1 MKKLRNYIF
10 LKDILLLA
18 LTAFGGPQ
26 AHIAMFLDILVVKRS
41 YLTEAELIELNA
53 LCQILPGPTSTQ
65 TLMAVGYKRGGT
77 YLAFW
82 TLCVW
87 ILPATILMS
96 AAAIGLAYIQ
106 KQQIS
111 LNFTRFIQPMA
122 IGFVSFAALRI
133 SRKVVKTKTAF
144 ILMILAGVISYSY
157 RTPWAFPLILL
168 AGGVITALKFDKEEK
183 EEKQKFDIRWRFLIL
198 YGVVFIGVAILGNLT
213 KGVLLLIFENFYR
226 NGSLIFGGGQVLIPI
241 LYTEFVTF
249 KEFLTTDEFL
259 SGYALV
265 QAVPGPVF
273 SFAAFVGA
281 LTMYKRLSWLQTSFL
296 TTSGYFGSF
305 FSGAFGGAVGGIL
318 GGILGGFTASIAV
331 FLPGM
336 FLIFFVIR
344 FWEQLKK
351 YRPIKASL
359 EGING
364 ASAGLVIAGAFLLL
378 EPIEKSPLNIGIMS
392 ITFLILQ
399 FTKIPAPFLIL
410 IGLFIGFIL

>member
-1 MKKLRNYIF
+1 MQKLRNYIF

-26 AHIAMFLDILVVKRS
+26 AHIALFLDVLVGKRG
-41 YLTEAELIELNA
+41 YVTEAELIELNA
-53 LCQILPGPTSTQ
+53 LCQILPGPSSTQ
-65 TLMAVGYKRGGT
+65 TLMAIGYKRGGT

-82 TLCVW
+82 TLLVW
-87 ILPATILMS
+87 ILPGTILMT

-111 LNFTRFIQPMA
+111 LDFTRFIQPMA

-133 SRKVVKTKTAF
+133 SDKVVQSKTAF
-144 ILMILAGVISYSY
+144 VLMILAGVASYFY
-157 RTPWAFPLILL
+157 RTPWLFPLILI
-168 AGGVITALKFDKEEK
+168 AGGLVTAIKFNKEEK
-183 EEKQKFDIRWRFLIL
+183 EEKQKFDIQWRFLIM
-198 YGVVFIGVAILGNLT
+198 YGGIFIGVAILGNLT

-226 NGSLIFGGGQVLIPI
+226 NGSLIFGGGQVLIPV

-249 KEFLTTDEFL
+249 KQFLTADEFL

-296 TTSGYFGSF
+296 ASSGYFGTF
-305 FSGAFGGAVGGIL
+305 FSGAFGEALGGIL
-318 GGILGGFTASIAV
+318 GGVLGGFTASIAI

-336 FLIFFVIR
+336 FLIFFFIR

-378 EPIEKSPLNIGIMS
+378 EPIEKSPINIGIM
-392 ITFLILQ
+392 ITTFLILQ

-410 IGLFIGFIL
+410 IGLLIGFIF

>member
-26 AHIAMFLDILVVKRS
+26 AHIAMFLDILVVKRR
-41 YLTEAELIELNA
+41 YVNEAELIELNA

-65 TLMAVGYKRGGT
+65 TLMAIGYKRGGT

-87 ILPATILMS
+87 ILPATLLMTS
-96 AAAIGLAYIQ
+96 AAIGLAYIQ

-111 LNFTRFIQPMA
+111 LDFTRFIQPMA

-144 ILMILAGVISYSY
+144 ILMILAGVVSYLY
-157 RTPWAFPLILL
+157 RTPWVFPLILI
-168 AGGVITALKFDKEEK
+168 AGGLITAIKFDKEEK
-183 EEKQKFDIRWRFLIL
+183 EKKEKFDIKWRFLIL
-198 YGVVFIGVAILGNLT
+198 YGSVFIGVALLANLT

-226 NGSLIFGGGQVLIPI
+226 NGSLIFGGGQVLIPV
-241 LYTEFVTF
+241 LFTEFVTF
-249 KEFLTTDEFL
+249 KKFLTADEFL

-296 TTSGYFGSF
+296 AGSGYFGTF
-305 FSGAFGGAVGGIL
+305 FSSSFGSALGGIL

-378 EPIEKSPLNIGIMS
+378 EPIEKSPINSIIMLS
-392 ITFLILQ
+392 TFLILQ

-410 IGLFIGFIL
+410 IGLLIGFIF

>member
-10 LKDILLLA
+10 LRDVLMLA

-26 AHIAMFLDILVVKRS
+26 AHIALFLDILVVKRG
-41 YLTEAELIELNA
+41 YITEAELIELNA
-53 LCQILPGPTSTQ
+53 LCQILPGPSSTQ

-82 TLCVW
+82 TLLVW
-87 ILPATILMS
+87 ILPATILMT
-96 AAAIGLAYIQ
+96 AAAITLAYIQ

-111 LNFTRFIQPMA
+111 LDFTRFIQPMA

-133 SRKVVKTKTAF
+133 ARKVVNTKTAF
-144 ILMILAGVISYSY
+144 VLMILAGIVSYFY
-157 RTPWAFPLILL
+157 RTPWVFPLVLIV
-168 AGGVITALKFDKEEK
+168 GGLVTAINFDKEKK
-183 EEKQKFDIRWRFLIL
+183 EEKTKFDIRWRFLIL
-198 YGVVFIGVAILGNLT
+198 YGSIFIGVALLGNLT

-226 NGSLIFGGGQVLIPI
+226 NGSLIFGGGQVLIPV
-241 LYTEFVTF
+241 LFTEFVTF
-249 KEFLTTDEFL
+249 KKFLTADEFL

-296 TTSGYFGSF
+296 AGSGYFGTF
-305 FSGAFGGAVGGIL
+305 FSGAFGSALGGIL

-336 FLIFFVIR
+336 FLIFFFIR

-378 EPIEKSPLNIGIMS
+378 EPIEKSPLNIIIMLS
-392 ITFLILQ
+392 TFLILQ

-410 IGLFIGFIL
+410 IGLLIGFVF

>member
-26 AHIAMFLDILVVKRS
+26 AHIAMFLDILVIKRK
-41 YLTEAELIELNA
+41 YVTEAELIELNA

-82 TLCVW
+82 TLLVW
-87 ILPATILMS
+87 ILPATILMT

-111 LNFTRFIQPMA
+111 LDFTRFIQPMA

-133 SRKVVKTKTAF
+133 SRKVVQTKTAF
-144 ILMILAGVISYSY
+144 VLMVLAGIASYFY
-157 RTPWAFPLILL
+157 RTPWVFPLILL
-168 AGGVITALKFDKEEK
+168 AGGLVTAFKFNK
-183 EEKQKFDIRWRFLIL
+183 EEKQEKQKFNIQWRFLIL
-198 YGVVFIGVAILGNLT
+198 YGAVFIGVAILANAT

-249 KEFLTTDEFL
+249 KQFLTADEFL

-296 TTSGYFGSF
+296 AGSGYFGTF
-305 FSGAFGGAVGGIL
+305 FTGVFGGALGGIV

-351 YRPIKASL
+351 YRPVKASL

-378 EPIEKSPLNIGIMS
+378 EPIEKSPLNIGIM
-392 ITFLILQ
+392 ITTFLILQ

-410 IGLFIGFIL
+410 IGLLIGFIL

>member
-26 AHIAMFLDILVVKRS
+26 AHIAMFLDILVVKRA

-77 YLAFW
+77 FLAFW
-82 TLCVW
+82 TLLVW

-106 KQQIS
+106 KQEIS
-111 LNFTRFIQPMA
+111 LDFTRFIQPMA

-144 ILMILAGVISYSY
+144 VLMILAGITSYFY
-157 RTPWAFPLILL
+157 RTPWVFPLILI
-168 AGGVITALKFDKEEK
+168 AGGVVTALKFDKEEK

-198 YGVVFIGVAILGNLT
+198 YGAVFIGVAILGNAT

-249 KEFLTTDEFL
+249 KQFLTADEFL

-296 TTSGYFGSF
+296 AGSGYFGTF
-305 FSGAFGGAVGGIL
+305 FSSAFGGALGGIV

-378 EPIEKSPLNIGIMS
+378 EPIEKSPINIIIMLS
-392 ITFLILQ
+392 TFLILQ

-410 IGLFIGFIL
+410 IGLLIGFVF

>member
-26 AHIAMFLDILVVKRS
+26 AHIAMFLDILVVKRG

-82 TLCVW
+82 TLLVW
-87 ILPATILMS
+87 IFPATILMTT
-96 AAAIGLAYIQ
+96 AAIGLAYIQ
-106 KQQIS
+106 KQEIS
-111 LNFTRFIQPMA
+111 LDFTRFIQPMA

-144 ILMILAGVISYSY
+144 VLMILAGIASYFY
-157 RTPWAFPLILL
+157 RTPWVFPLILI
-168 AGGVITALKFDKEEK
+168 AGGLVTAIKFDKEEK
-183 EEKQKFDIRWRFLIL
+183 EEKEKFDIRWRFLIW
-198 YGVVFIGVAILGNLT
+198 YGGIFIGVAILGNAT

-226 NGSLIFGGGQVLIPI
+226 NGSLIFGGGQVLIPV

-249 KEFLTTDEFL
+249 KQFLTADEFL

-296 TTSGYFGSF
+296 ASSGYFGTF
-305 FSGAFGGAVGGIL
+305 FSGAFGKALGGVL

-378 EPIEKSPLNIGIMS
+378 EPIEKSPINIGIMLA
-392 ITFLILQ
+392 TFLILQ
-399 FTKIPAPFLIL
+399 FTKVPAPFLIL
-410 IGLFIGFIL
+410 IGLLIGFIL

>member
-1 MKKLRNYIF
+1 M
-10 LKDILLLA
+10 KDILLLA

-26 AHIAMFLDILVVKRS
+26 AHIAMFLDILVVKRK

-106 KQQIS
+106 KQEIS
-111 LNFTRFIQPMA
+111 LDFTRFIQPMA

-144 ILMILAGVISYSY
+144 VLMILAGIASYFY
-157 RTPWAFPLILL
+157 RTPWVFPIILI
-168 AGGVITALKFDKEEK
+168 AGGLVTAVKFKKEEK

-198 YGVVFIGVAILGNLT
+198 YGAVFIGVAILGNAT

-249 KEFLTTDEFL
+249 KQFLTADEFL

-296 TTSGYFGSF
+296 AGSGYFGTF
-305 FSGAFGGAVGGIL
+305 FSNAFGGAVGGIL
-318 GGILGGFTASIAV
+318 GGLLGGLTASIAV

-351 YRPIKASL
+351 FRPVKASL

-378 EPIEKSPLNIGIMS
+378 EPIEKSPVNVGIMLS
-392 ITFLILQ
+392 TFLILQ

-410 IGLFIGFIL
+410 IGLLIGFIF

>member
-26 AHIAMFLDILVVKRS
+26 AHIAMFLDILVAKRK
-41 YLTEAELIELNA
+41 YVTEAELIELNA

-65 TLMAVGYKRGGT
+65 TLMAIGYKRGGT

-82 TLCVW
+82 TLLVW
-87 ILPATILMS
+87 ILPATILMTS
-96 AAAIGLAYIQ
+96 AAITLVYIE
-106 KQQIS
+106 KQDIS
-111 LNFTRFIQPMA
+111 LDFTRFIQPMA

-144 ILMILAGVISYSY
+144 VLMILAGIISYFF
-157 RTPWAFPLILL
+157 RTPWIFPLILL
-168 AGGVITALKFDKEEK
+168 AGGLVTAINFDKEEK
-183 EEKQKFDIRWRFLIL
+183 EEKQKMDIRWRFLIL
-198 YGVVFIGVAILGNLT
+198 YASVFVGVAVLGNAT

-226 NGSLIFGGGQVLIPI
+226 NGSLIFGGGQVLIPV
-241 LYTEFVTF
+241 LFTEFVTF
-249 KEFLTTDEFL
+249 KQFLTADEFL

-296 TTSGYFGSF
+296 ASSGYFETF
-305 FSGAFGGAVGGIL
+305 FSSAFGGAIGGIL

-378 EPIEKSPLNIGIMS
+378 EPIEKTPVNIGIM
-392 ITFLILQ
+392 IATFLILQ
-399 FTKIPAPFLIL
+399 FTKVPAPFLIL
-410 IGLFIGFIL
+410 IGLLIGFIF

>member
-26 AHIAMFLDILVVKRS
+26 AHIAMFLDILVVKRG

-82 TLCVW
+82 TLLVW
-87 ILPATILMS
+87 ILPATILMT

-106 KQQIS
+106 KQEIS
-111 LNFTRFIQPMA
+111 LDFTRFIQPMA

-144 ILMILAGVISYSY
+144 VLMILAGIASYFY
-157 RTPWAFPLILL
+157 RTPWVFPLILI
-168 AGGVITALKFDKEEK
+168 AGGLVTAIKFDK
-183 EEKQKFDIRWRFLIL
+183 EEKQKFDIQWRFLIL
-198 YGVVFIGVAILGNLT
+198 YGAVFIGVAILGNAT

-226 NGSLIFGGGQVLIPI
+226 NGSLIFGGGQVLIPV

-249 KEFLTTDEFL
+249 KQFLTADEFL

-281 LTMYKRLSWLQTSFL
+281 LTMYKRLSWLHTSFL
-296 TTSGYFGSF
+296 ASSGYFETF
-305 FSGAFGGAVGGIL
+305 FSGTFGGAVGGIL

-364 ASAGLVIAGAFLLL
+364 ASAGLVLAGAFLLL
-378 EPIEKSPLNIGIMS
+378 EPIEKSPINIGIMLA
-392 ITFLILQ
+392 TFLILQ
-399 FTKIPAPFLIL
+399 CTKIPAPFLIL
-410 IGLFIGFIL
+410 IGLLIGFIF

>member
-1 MKKLRNYIF
+1 M
-10 LKDILLLA
+10 LA

-26 AHIAMFLDILVVKRS
+26 AHIALFLDILVVKRG
-41 YLTEAELIELNA
+41 YITEAELIELNA
-53 LCQILPGPTSTQ
+53 LCQILPGPSSTQ

-82 TLCVW
+82 TLLVW
-87 ILPATILMS
+87 ILPATILMT
-96 AAAIGLAYIQ
+96 AAAITLAYIQ

-111 LNFTRFIQPMA
+111 LDFTRFIQPMA

-133 SRKVVKTKTAF
+133 ARKVVNTKTAF
-144 ILMILAGVISYSY
+144 VLMILAGIVSYFY
-157 RTPWAFPLILL
+157 RTPWVFPLVLIV
-168 AGGVITALKFDKEEK
+168 GGLVTAINFDKEKK
-183 EEKQKFDIRWRFLIL
+183 EEKTKFDIRWRFLIL
-198 YGVVFIGVAILGNLT
+198 YGSIFIGVALLGNLT

-226 NGSLIFGGGQVLIPI
+226 NGSLIFGGGQVLIPV
-241 LYTEFVTF
+241 LFTEFVTF
-249 KEFLTTDEFL
+249 KKFLTADEFL

-296 TTSGYFGSF
+296 AGSGYFGTF
-305 FSGAFGGAVGGIL
+305 FSGAFGSALGGIL

-336 FLIFFVIR
+336 FLIFFFIR

-378 EPIEKSPLNIGIMS
+378 EPIEKSPLNIIIMLS
-392 ITFLILQ
+392 TFLILQ

-410 IGLFIGFIL
+410 IGLLIGFVF

>member
-10 LKDILLLA
+10 LRDILLLA

-26 AHIAMFLDILVVKRS
+26 AHIALFLDVLVVKRG
-41 YLTEAELIELNA
+41 YVTEAELIELNA
-53 LCQILPGPTSTQ
+53 LCQILPGPSSTQ

-82 TLCVW
+82 TLLVW
-87 ILPATILMS
+87 ILPGTILMT

-106 KQQIS
+106 KQEIS
-111 LNFTRFIQPMA
+111 LDFTRFIQPMA

-133 SRKVVKTKTAF
+133 SRKVVQTKTAF
-144 ILMILAGVISYSY
+144 VLILAGVASYLY
-157 RTPWAFPLILL
+157 RTPWVFPLILI
-168 AGGVITALKFDKEEK
+168 AGGLITAIKFDKEEK
-183 EEKQKFDIRWRFLIL
+183 EEKQKIDIRWRFLIL
-198 YGVVFIGVAILGNLT
+198 YGGVFIGVAILGNAT

-226 NGSLIFGGGQVLIPI
+226 NGSLIFGGGQVLIPV

-249 KEFLTTDEFL
+249 KQFLTADEFL

-296 TTSGYFGSF
+296 ASSGYFGTF
-305 FSGAFGGAVGGIL
+305 FSGTFGEALGGIL

-378 EPIEKSPLNIGIMS
+378 EPIEKTPINIGIMLA
-392 ITFLILQ
+392 TFLILQ
-399 FTKIPAPFLIL
+399 CTKIPAPFLIL
-410 IGLFIGFIL
+410 IGLLIGFIF

>member
-10 LKDILLLA
+10 LRDVLLLA

-26 AHIAMFLDILVVKRS
+26 AHMGLFLDVLVVKRG
-41 YLTEAELIELNA
+41 YVTEAELIELNA

-82 TLCVW
+82 TLLVW
-87 ILPATILMS
+87 IFPATVLMTT
-96 AAAIGLAYIQ
+96 AAIGLAYIQ
-106 KQQIS
+106 KQNIS

-144 ILMILAGVISYSY
+144 VLMILAGIISYFY
-157 RTPWAFPLILL
+157 RTPWVFPLILI
-168 AGGVITALKFDKEEK
+168 AGGIVTSIKYDKEEK
-183 EEKQKFDIRWRFLIL
+183 EERQKFDIRWRFLIL
-198 YGVVFIGVAILGNLT
+198 FGSIFIGVAILGNAT

-241 LYTEFVTF
+241 LFTEFVTF
-249 KEFLTTDEFL
+249 KKFLTADEFL

-296 TTSGYFGSF
+296 AGSGYFGNL
-305 FSGAFGGAVGGIL
+305 FSGAFGGALGGIL

-378 EPIEKSPLNIGIMS
+378 EPIEKSLLTIGIM
-392 ITFLILQ
+392 ITTFMILQ

-410 IGLFIGFIL
+410 IGLLIGFVF